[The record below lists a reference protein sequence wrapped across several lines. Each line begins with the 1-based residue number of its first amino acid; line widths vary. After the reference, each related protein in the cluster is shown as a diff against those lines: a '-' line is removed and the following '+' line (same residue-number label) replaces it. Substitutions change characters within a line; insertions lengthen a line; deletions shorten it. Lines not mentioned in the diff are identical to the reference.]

1 MKYGFNAVLEDSQLT
16 KLYGIFKKEKLSIS
30 PVKFTVPSYLSLNWE
45 VVGSQNKSAGRE
57 WGLYMPNTEFA
68 ENTEGY
74 LKNKFVDVGKL
85 SEANIK
91 SLESW

>member
-1 MKYGFNAVLEDSQLT
+1 M
-16 KLYGIFKKEKLSIS
+16 
-30 PVKFTVPSYLSLNWE
+30 
-45 VVGSQNKSAGRE
+45 VGSQNKSAGRE